1 MNDPNKLYS
10 QSDNGLQIKFYT
22 TQKLYF
28 IRKNYLKLD
37 ELLGMLGGGIFLL
50 YLIFRC
56 VGKSYN

>member
-1 MNDPNKLYS
+1 MNEPNGLYS
-10 QSDNGLQIKFYT
+10 QSEKGLRIKFYT

-28 IRKNYLKLD
+28 IRKDYLKLD

-56 VGKSYN
+56 VGRSYN

>member
-1 MNDPNKLYS
+1 MNDPNKLHS

-56 VGKSYN
+56 VGRSYN